1 MTAGN
6 EAETGWGESWMG
18 YRGVS
23 RTGGWA
29 QGVWDAELRA
39 LPRVVDKENSTL
51 GMSLLLPSGSP
62 SLQDSQGLVGTAG

>member
-1 MTAGN
+1 MTAGK
-6 EAETGWGESWMG
+6 EAETGWGEPWMG

-51 GMSLLLPSGSP
+51 GVGVSLCCTPDRPACRIL
-62 SLQDSQGLVGTAG
+62 